1 MKHPEPPW
9 ELLRAFLAVMRGGSL
24 SAAARSLDVAQP
36 TIRRQVEALESC
48 LGAVLFTRS
57 KAGLAPT
64 EAAVAALSYVEAMSS
79 NADALAR
86 SISGSARSERGTVR
100 VTCSEVLGVEVLPSM
115 LVSLREKHPHID
127 VELVATNRRE
137 DLLRREADVAVRM
150 VRPTQSALIAARVG
164 SLPLGLFA
172 RDTYLAAHPSPV
184 RLRDLATQHA
194 LIGADRD
201 RSMLDALRAK
211 GVELGP
217 GQFAL
222 RTDNDLAQLAAV
234 REGLGI
240 GVCQLAVARKTPA
253 LRRVL
258 PSLSF
263 ELEVWVAMHE
273 DLAGV
278 RRVRAVFE
286 HLKGALKLHLAG
298 QLTGTQR

>member
-1 MKHPEPPW
+1 MKSPEPPW

-24 SAAARSLDVAQP
+24 SAAARALDVAQP
-36 TIRRQVEALESC
+36 TVRRQVEALESC

-64 EAAVAALSYVEAMSS
+64 EAAVAAMAYVEVMAS
-79 NADALAR
+79 NAEALGR

-100 VTCSEVLGVEVLPSM
+100 VTCSEVLGVEALPAM
-115 LVSLREKHPHID
+115 LVSLRERHPHID

-150 VRPTQSALIAARVG
+150 VRPTQAALLAARVG
-164 SLPLGLFA
+164 SLPIGLFA
-172 RDTYLAAHPSPV
+172 RDTYLAAHPAPV

-194 LIGADRD
+194 LIGPDRD

-211 GVELGP
+211 GLEVDP
-217 GQFAL
+217 GQLAL
-222 RTDNDLAQLAAV
+222 RTDSDLAALAAV

-240 GVCQLAVARKTPA
+240 GACQLAIARKTPA

-258 PSLSF
+258 PSITF
-263 ELEVWVAMHE
+263 ELEVWVVMHE

-278 RRVRAVFE
+278 RRVRAVFD
-286 HLKGALKLHLAG
+286 HLKGALKGYIA
-298 QLTGTQR
+298 RD

>member
-1 MKHPEPPW
+1 MKTPEPPW

-24 SAAARSLDVAQP
+24 SAAARALDVAQP
-36 TIRRQVEALESC
+36 TVRRQVEALESC

-57 KAGLAPT
+57 KAGLTPT
-64 EAAVAALSYVEAMSS
+64 EAAVAAMAYVEAMAS
-79 NADALAR
+79 NAEALGR

-100 VTCSEVLGVEVLPSM
+100 VTCSEVLGVEALPAM

-150 VRPTQSALIAARVG
+150 VRPTQAALLATRVG
-164 SLPLGLFA
+164 SLPIGLFA
-172 RDTYLAAHPSPV
+172 RDTYLAAHPAPA

-194 LIGADRD
+194 LIGPDRD

-211 GVELGP
+211 GLELDP
-217 GQFAL
+217 GQLAL
-222 RTDNDLAQLAAV
+222 RTDSDLAALAAV

-240 GVCQLAVARKTPA
+240 GACQLAIARKTPA

-258 PSLSF
+258 PSLTF
-263 ELEVWVAMHE
+263 ELEVWVVMHE

-278 RRVRAVFE
+278 RRVRAVFD
-286 HLKGALKLHLAG
+286 HLKGALKGYIA
-298 QLTGTQR
+298 RD